1 MTGAW
6 AQDTDEVAVT
16 KTANNNE
23 RTLKMPASDVELQ
36 VEYYENLNSADDLSA
51 LVTNFAGNPA
61 SVVHTRSF
69 TADVPSTI
77 CLPFA
82 MTSISGGKV
91 YSLLNVTYDQTE
103 KAWVATMNDATP
115 DGNLVSTTEAGMP
128 YLFMPAATGEV
139 TFEGEIAEVPAT
151 VAGFT
156 LLDAENNSWKMTGTY
171 SRIDWTSEMGAVFG
185 FAAKAGTG
193 SNGAVSAGEF
203 VRAGVGAFIPAYR
216 AYLKYEGSDQT
227 LQSRRANVATEEA
240 NPQRVIVRLMEK
252 GETTGIATMNVRE
265 LDNKW
270 YTLDGRQL
278 QGQPTAKG
286 LYIQN
291 GKKVMV
297 K

>member
-1 MTGAW
+1 LTLAATIGMTGAW

-23 RTLKMPASDVELQ
+23 WTLTMPASDVELQ
-36 VEYYENLNSADDLSA
+36 VEYYENLNSAADLSA
-51 LVTNFAGNPA
+51 LVANFAGKAA
-61 SVVHTRSF
+61 SVAHTRSF

-77 CLPFA
+77 CQPFA

-103 KAWVATMNDATP
+103 KAWVATM
-115 DGNLVSTTEAGMP
+115 S
-128 YLFMPAATGEV
+128 
-139 TFEGEIAEVPAT
+139 I
-151 VAGFT
+151 
-156 LLDAENNSWKMTGTY
+156 
-171 SRIDWTSEMGAVFG
+171 
-185 FAAKAGTG
+185 
-193 SNGAVSAGEF
+193 
-203 VRAGVGAFIPAYR
+203 
-216 AYLKYEGSDQT
+216 
-227 LQSRRANVATEEA
+227 
-240 NPQRVIVRLMEK
+240 
-252 GETTGIATMNVRE
+252 RE